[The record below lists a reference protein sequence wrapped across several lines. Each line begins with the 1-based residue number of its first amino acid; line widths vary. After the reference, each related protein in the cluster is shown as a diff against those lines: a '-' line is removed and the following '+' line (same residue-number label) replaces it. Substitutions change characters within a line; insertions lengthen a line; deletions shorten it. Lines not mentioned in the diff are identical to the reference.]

1 MWSHSS
7 RPVQLSAVRGSRFG
21 CDCANVPGLAKPDT
35 SWWLTAVSRAYLV
48 AELLGGQALPEA
60 LLHSNLL
67 HAPDHVNLGAHGPV
81 AINFAWLM

>member
-1 MWSHSS
+1 MVRESRGFLDPVWSDSS

-48 AELLGGQALPEA
+48 AELLELLP
-60 LLHSNLL
+60 LCRSDL
-67 HAPDHVNLGAHGPV
+67 PV
-81 AINFAWLM
+81 DRIDLFVLF